1 MIKVN
6 EMEAEEA
13 MKLWP
18 DLEEYVAA
26 ALEHDP
32 YISVTVAE
40 VEQQLSKG
48 YARLLVTTDDN
59 EILGAT
65 VVQMFRAGAGRVIH
79 VLTTAGVELD
89 RWLSDLVD
97 AVEALAQA
105 NNGVAIT
112 MSGRPGWTRTLRKFG
127 FKTQHVQMRREV
139 SSGISREVREPT
151 AIAG

>member
-1 MIKVN
+1 MIAVN
-6 EMEAEEA
+6 EMEPDAA
-13 MKLWP
+13 MALWP

-32 YISVTVAE
+32 FISVTVAE
-40 VEQQLSKG
+40 VEQQLAGG
-48 YARLLVTTDDN
+48 YARLLVTTDGD

-89 RWLSDLVD
+89 RWLADLVD
-97 AVEALAQA
+97 AVEAIAQA

-112 MSGRPGWTRTLRKFG
+112 MSGRPGWTRTLRQFG

-139 SSGISREVREPT
+139 ASGLSRQIDEP
-151 AIAG
+151 AAVAK